1 MKKARFASKEQFEKR
16 FQRRLM
22 CTEYQP
28 GDLVLVRNT
37 PIETSHDRKV
47 HPQYLGP
54 YQIMQKGHG
63 KSYILQEMDGTVMKQ
78 SIATYRL
85 MPYTTCNHEFMKNN
99 KHMRERADQDQ
110 SGGSTSMENDKST
123 DTENGDSES
132 GSELDT

>member
-1 MKKARFASKEQFEKR
+1 
-16 FQRRLM
+16 M

-37 PIETSHDRKV
+37 PIETSHDRKA
-47 HPQYLGP
+47 HPRYLGP

-85 MPYTTCNHEFMKNN
+85 MPYITRNHEFMKNN

-110 SGGSTSMENDKST
+110 SGGSTSMENDEST
-123 DTENGDSES
+123 DTENRDSES